1 MKRIS
6 RNLLL
11 VLMTGLLPLSMA
23 FGQEKKNEQKVKIVI
38 DDQAGTKTVIDTT
51 FTAGSMPDSITL
63 DNGKVI
69 YFEKPETGT
78 THIRVD
84 DGKGNIYVTCTA
96 DNDGVK
102 ISGGKIIIMSGD
114 EGEWTVTPSTGTTHH
129 VYVQANADSKDGK
142 TEKHVI
148 VTSAGDKDAVWKEA
162 DGNKVIIIK
171 DGKAL
176 KEGEDGETFNIKVE
190 SNDVDTDADI
200 TKYVIA
206 KDGVVVTVESNDE
219 AKAKEIIKEIES
231 KLDVKADAEGDKV
244 VVKTE
249 TKKVVK
255 K

>member
-6 RNLLL
+6 RNLLI

-23 FGQEKKNEQKVKIVI
+23 FGQEKKSEQKVKIVVV
-38 DDQAGTKTVIDTT
+38 DKAGTKTVIDTT

-63 DNGKVI
+63 DNGKVV
-69 YFEKPETGT
+69 YFGKPGTGM
-78 THIRVD
+78 THFSVD
-84 DGKGNIYVTCTA
+84 DDKGNIYVTCTV
-96 DNDGVK
+96 DDDGEK
-102 ISGGKIIIMSGD
+102 TSGEKVIIMSGD
-114 EGEWTVTPSTGTTHH
+114 KGEWTVAPSTGTTSH
-129 VYVQANADSKDGK
+129 VYVHASSDDKDAK

-148 VTSAGDKDAVWKEA
+148 VASAGSEDAIWEET
-162 DGNKVIIIK
+162 DGKKVIIVK
-171 DGKAL
+171 DGKVLTGGA
-176 KEGEDGETFNIKVE
+176 DGETYHITVE
-190 SNDVDTDADI
+190 SDDVDTDADV

-231 KLDVKADAEGDKV
+231 KLDVKADAGADKE

-249 TKKVVK
+249 TKKAVK